1 MPFSNNIVNNYQL
14 NSGNTPL
21 LYPVRIVCPQGVQT
35 NISFPDQF
43 LGRAINLKIT
53 NNDGT
58 NAASYD
64 YNLNSV
70 FANLASGTFATLDN
84 AVVNYLTVIAG
95 ADGGTLSQT
104 LTDMGAVTLFS
115 LISGAVDPQTAINTA
130 DISTNATAIAGLTTN
145 KGKWSATNVAT
156 FKTSVIAGVQ
166 AGTIEEVT

>member
-1 MPFSNNIVNNYQL
+1 MPTGTFFNKFVDNYQL

-21 LYPVRIVCPQGVQT
+21 LYPVRVVCPQGVQT
-35 NISFPDQF
+35 AISFPDQF

-70 FANLASGTFATLDN
+70 FANLPSSSFATLDN

-95 ADGGTLSQT
+95 A
-104 LTDMGAVTLFS
+104 
-115 LISGAVDPQTAINTA
+115 
-130 DISTNATAIAGLTTN
+130 AG
-145 KGKWSATNVAT
+145 
-156 FKTSVIAGVQ
+156 SVLVEAQVLPASRTEIPIEVQ
-166 AGTIEEVT
+166 V

>member
-14 NSGNTPL
+14 NSSNVPL
-21 LYPVRIVCPQGVQT
+21 LYPVRIVCPQGVTT

-64 YNLNSV
+64 YNLNAT
-70 FANLASGTFATLDN
+70 FANLPAANFATVDN

-95 ADGGTLSQT
+95 A
-104 LTDMGAVTLFS
+104 
-115 LISGAVDPQTAINTA
+115 
-130 DISTNATAIAGLTTN
+130 
-145 KGKWSATNVAT
+145 
-156 FKTSVIAGVQ
+156 
-166 AGTIEEVT
+166 AGTVLVEAQVLPATRSEVPIEVQI

>member
-1 MPFSNNIVNNYQL
+1 MPTGTFFNKFVDNSQL

-21 LYPVRIVCPQGVQT
+21 LYPVRVVCPQGVQT
-35 NISFPDQF
+35 AISFPDQF

-70 FANLASGTFATLDN
+70 FANLPSSSFATLDN

-95 ADGGTLSQT
+95 A
-104 LTDMGAVTLFS
+104 
-115 LISGAVDPQTAINTA
+115 
-130 DISTNATAIAGLTTN
+130 AG
-145 KGKWSATNVAT
+145 
-156 FKTSVIAGVQ
+156 SVLVEAQVLPASRTEIPIEVQ
-166 AGTIEEVT
+166 V